1 MGVCDYIWQEQFL
14 GAALFFAL
22 FTSAVEAAP
31 MNKCIVNGTV
41 TFQQTP
47 CPSAQVRNPPSIDEL
62 NAAEKKKRAA
72 QAAAQAA
79 KQTTQPHATS
89 LSGSSA
95 ATVSGFTCDGR
106 IHCSQMRSCAE
117 AKYFLAHCPGVKM
130 DGNRDGTPCEQ
141 QWCSR

>member
-1 MGVCDYIWQEQFL
+1 MDRLSYRHQFL
-14 GAALFFAL
+14 GAAFFFAL

-47 CPSAQVRNPPSIDEL
+47 CPSGQVRNAPPIEEL

-72 QAAAQAA
+72 EAAR
-79 KQTTQPHATS
+79 QTTQPHATS
-89 LSGSSA
+89 QAVSPA

-106 IHCSQMRSCAE
+106 TYCSQMTSCAE

-130 DGNRDGTPCEQ
+130 GGNRDGTPCEQ

>member
-1 MGVCDYIWQEQFL
+1 
-14 GAALFFAL
+14 
-22 FTSAVEAAP
+22 

-47 CPSAQVRNPPSIDEL
+47 CPSAQVRNAPSIEEL

-72 QAAAQAA
+72 ETARQP
-79 KQTTQPHATS
+79 TQPHATAQAAS
-89 LSGSSA
+89 PA
-95 ATVSGFTCDGR
+95 ATVFGFTCDGR
-106 IHCSQMRSCAE
+106 IYCSQMRSCAE

-130 DGNRDGTPCEQ
+130 DGNKDGVPCEQ